1 MKEDIFKILKYGY
14 VPVKDLMEY
23 ADKDAS
29 FTFDKFDHDE
39 LDYCYRY
46 NVYFPLLWHGDAYN
60 LTCEIHEPNPIE
72 QNVLIHFNCRLERC
86 EKSSMHFPE
95 FNERSK
101 VFQIKTSEDFVNAL
115 LEWDVFVG
123 EAYLYILY
131 HRIEMLENLEKI
143 AQEEAND
150 LDESKE
156 EIKEGYITMYQRI
169 MDKFALNV
177 QNIVHF
183 GNIECINYHIE
194 MDEHEIMMMK
204 AMNGEAILID
214 GDYIL
219 LDPEEEFDD

>member
-1 MKEDIFKILKYGY
+1 MKEDIFKILKYGH
-14 VPVKDLMEY
+14 VPLKDLMEY
-23 ADKDAS
+23 AEKDAS
-29 FTFDKFDHDE
+29 FMFDEFEHDE
-39 LDYCYRY
+39 SDYCYRY
-46 NVYFPLLWHGDAYN
+46 YVFFPLLWDGDAYDI
-60 LTCEIHEPNPIE
+60 TCEIREPNPDEPDE
-72 QNVLIHFNCRLERC
+72 QNVSIHFYCDIRRS

-95 FNERSK
+95 FNGCDK

-123 EAYLYILY
+123 EAFLNILY
-131 HRIEMLENLEKI
+131 HRIEILENLDKI

-150 LDESKE
+150 LDESEK

-183 GNIECINYHIE
+183 GKIERINYHTE
-194 MDEHEIMMMK
+194 MDYDEYMMDK
-204 AMNGEAILID
+204 VMNGEAILID

-219 LDPEEEFDD
+219 LDPE